1 MGTSAITTLEDV
13 KRREEKEEKEESIL
27 ALLGI
32 IGTVLNLFVIVFVYI
47 YTTLWWHFWT
57 IAQHTVQR
65 PAMVRMISEFKARK
79 PTVWK
84 DYQKHSRAKCLA
96 KGTATTAKCICEPR

>member
-13 KRREEKEEKEESIL
+13 KRQEEKEEKEESIL

-47 YTTLWWHFWT
+47 YTTLWWHFWKS
-57 IAQHTVQR
+57 IVQHKVQR
-65 PAMVRMISEFKARK
+65 PANG
-79 PTVWK
+79 K
-84 DYQKHSRAKCLA
+84 DDF
-96 KGTATTAKCICEPR
+96 

>member
-13 KRREEKEEKEESIL
+13 KRQEEKEEKEESIL

-47 YTTLWWHFWT
+47 YTTL
-57 IAQHTVQR
+57 
-65 PAMVRMISEFKARK
+65 
-79 PTVWK
+79 
-84 DYQKHSRAKCLA
+84 
-96 KGTATTAKCICEPR
+96 

>member
-13 KRREEKEEKEESIL
+13 KRQEEKEEKEESIL

-57 IAQHTVQR
+57 SIAPV
-65 PAMVRMISEFKARK
+65 MVRMISKFKAKK
-79 PTVWK
+79 PTV
-84 DYQKHSRAKCLA
+84 
-96 KGTATTAKCICEPR
+96 